1 MGRRVYNLIWK
12 TYGET
17 ETLMQKEAYKL
28 TGFTAVIS
36 ALGFLLRWIQN
47 MNIIDKETGLAV
59 QGAPISRLVTA
70 LILIVAAV
78 LIGYTIYLRRYDVSV
93 VPEEALCGHNF
104 LFTVFG
110 MVVVLLLAA
119 SGGMQLIQAGAM
131 TWPVAHRLCGIGT
144 LIGALG
150 MLVLVTGA
158 AQPEKAGARRVAATM
173 LILHGALWLITVYK
187 DAAADPV
194 IWRFAIEILAV
205 CSALIAFYYLAGYQF
220 GEPKPMITIFFCYFG
235 GFLCVMSAIDEHTL
249 AESICYAASA
259 LMLFMWGAVLTSN
272 LKKAGGPLKLDEEK
286 IKE

>member
-1 MGRRVYNLIWK
+1 
-12 TYGET
+12 
-17 ETLMQKEAYKL
+17 MQKEAYKL

-36 ALGFLLRWIQN
+36 ALGFLLRWLQN
-47 MNIIDKETGLAV
+47 MNVIDKETGLAIR
-59 QGAPISRLVTA
+59 GATISGLVVA
-70 LILIVAAV
+70 LILIVALV

-110 MVVVLLLAA
+110 MAVVLLLAG
-119 SGGMQLIQAGAM
+119 SGVMQLLQAGAM

-150 MLVLVTGA
+150 MLLLVTGA
-158 AQPEKAGARRVAATM
+158 SQPEKAGTRRAAATM
-173 LILHGALWLITVYK
+173 LILFGALWLVTVYK

-205 CSALIAFYYLAGYQF
+205 CSALIAFYYLAGYHF
-220 GEPKPMITIFFCYFG
+220 GEPKPMVTIFFCHFG
-235 GFLCVMSAIDEHTL
+235 AFLCVMSAIDEHTL

-272 LKKAGGPLKLDEEK
+272 LKKADRPFKLNEEK
-286 IKE
+286 TKE